1 MKSIWLIALL
11 TACWLLGSGPTKGE
25 EQFEQD
31 TLSIMGNRG
40 LPKTLYIVPW
50 KLVGDPLEGGKFES
64 GVAEDLG
71 PIERDLFRRE
81 LEIHAEGYSVD

>member
-1 MKSIWLIALL
+1 MRSIGLVGSVVACLL
-11 TACWLLGSGPTKGE
+11 LAPPRSHGE
-25 EQFEQD
+25 EQFEQE

-50 KLVGDPLEGGKFES
+50 KLLGDPLEGSEFES
-64 GVAEDLG
+64 GLGEDMD

-81 LEIHAEGYSVD
+81 LELHSEGYSVD